1 MSEVSCTNVHKLFGT
16 VAAVNDLSLQIHA
29 GEILAL
35 LGPSGCGKTTVL
47 RMIAGFEQP
56 NRGTIQIG
64 DQLVANSKRSLPP
77 EQRQVGMV
85 FQHHA
90 LFPHLDVAANI
101 GFGLRGSAAA
111 RRARI
116 HDLLELA
123 GLSGMEQRMPH
134 QLSGGQQ
141 QRVALARALAPSPA
155 VLLLDEPFS
164 NLDADLRITLRA
176 HVRTMLKQLGTTAL
190 FVTHDQEEALYMGDR
205 VAVMREG
212 HLEQVCIPRDLFLAP
227 ASRFVAEFIG
237 VANFLP
243 ATICAGCIKTELGS
257 LTQPVDLRPGTSVDL
272 VVRPD
277 DLELQLDAQGNAQI
291 ADRVFRG
298 GDYLYEVELD
308 SKQRLRCLCN
318 HIHDYPPNTR
328 VRIRLS
334 PGHALAW
341 FPEPTEPS
349 S

>member
-16 VAAVNDLSLQIHA
+16 VAAVNDLSLQIRA

-64 DQLVANSKRSLPP
+64 GQLVANSKRSLPP

-90 LFPHLDVAANI
+90 LFPHLDVAANV

-111 RRARI
+111 RRARV

-190 FVTHDQEEALYMGDR
+190 FVTDR
-205 VAVMREG
+205 
-212 HLEQVCIPRDLFLAP
+212 
-227 ASRFVAEFIG
+227 
-237 VANFLP
+237 
-243 ATICAGCIKTELGS
+243 K
-257 LTQPVDLRPGTSVDL
+257 SV
-272 VVRPD
+272 V
-277 DLELQLDAQGNAQI
+277 
-291 ADRVFRG
+291 
-298 GDYLYEVELD
+298 
-308 SKQRLRCLCN
+308 
-318 HIHDYPPNTR
+318 
-328 VRIRLS
+328 
-334 PGHALAW
+334 
-341 FPEPTEPS
+341 
-349 S
+349 